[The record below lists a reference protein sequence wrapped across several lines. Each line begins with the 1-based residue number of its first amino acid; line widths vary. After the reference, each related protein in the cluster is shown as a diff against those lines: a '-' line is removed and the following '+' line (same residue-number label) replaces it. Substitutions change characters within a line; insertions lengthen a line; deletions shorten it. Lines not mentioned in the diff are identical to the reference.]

1 MQEDSRDTNSAKDAI
16 IFLSKNE
23 QKENPVIFV
32 VLQTNKS
39 GKLYQYIDWMTVAKE
54 NNLSKFYSC
63 EVLPS
68 VHHPSTRQSL
78 TIYIIASKFCV

>member
-1 MQEDSRDTNSAKDAI
+1 MQEDSRDTNSAKGAI

-23 QKENPVIFV
+23 QKENPVISV
-32 VLQTNKS
+32 VMQTDKS
-39 GKLYQYIDWMTVAKE
+39 DKLYQYFDLVTIAKE

-68 VHHPSTRQSL
+68 VNHPSINCLHNSL
-78 TIYIIASKFCV
+78 